1 MNDQVLTDEEKD
13 ALVEGVASGDVE
25 VQTGDGVKYATVDNY
40 VISQRNH
47 IVTNSFPRL
56 QNLNRKF
63 AGGAAKSASALLNDK
78 VEIGSGELRTST
90 WGEFCE
96 SRSDVALVYEFT
108 AKPLEGSAVFD
119 IQSDAVRH
127 IVETFYGG
135 SRENPPRHEI
145 EGFTRGES
153 NVVSLF
159 CTELLKR
166 MTETWQSLIVL
177 DAEES
182 GVYQS
187 TDVVEIIDNS
197 ETVVCSEF
205 TLVFGD
211 EEHRIHLVWPVSM
224 LASLLP
230 VLEGAKRERDAAE
243 DARWEKVIR
252 ARIPEA
258 LVDVSSRI
266 GNAQMTLR
274 QVAQLEAGDIIDL
287 ENPRTGTVFARH
299 VPVLEGRFGVHDGCY
314 AIEATRWLTD
324 VTAAESIAS

>member
-25 VQTGDGVKYATVDNY
+25 VQTGDGVKYASVDTF

-47 IVTNSFPRL
+47 IVTNSYPRL

-63 AGGAAKSASALLNDK
+63 AGVAAKSISLLLNDK
-78 VEIGSGELRTST
+78 VDVGSGDVTTCT

-96 SRSDVALVYEFT
+96 SRGEVALTYEFT

-119 IQSDAVRH
+119 IQSRTVRQ

-135 SRENPPRHEI
+135 SKENPPRHEI

-153 NVVSLF
+153 NVIALV
-159 CTELLKR
+159 CTDLLKQL
-166 MTETWQSLIVL
+166 TETWQSLIVL
-177 DAEES
+177 DAEKS
-182 GVYQS
+182 GVHQS
-187 TDVVEIIDNS
+187 TDVVEIIDNG
-197 ETVVCSEF
+197 ETVICSDF
-205 TLVFGD
+205 TLVFAE
-211 EEHRIHLVWPVSM
+211 EEHVVHLVWPVAM

-230 VLEGAKRERDAAE
+230 VLEGAKRERDAVE
-243 DARWEKVIR
+243 DSRWESVIR
-252 ARIPEA
+252 AKIPEA

-266 GNAQMTLR
+266 GSAQMTLR
-274 QVAQLEAGDIIDL
+274 EVAQLEAGDIIDL

-299 VPVLEGRFGVHDGCY
+299 IPVLEGRFGVHDGCY

-324 VTAAESIAS
+324 ANAAESIAS